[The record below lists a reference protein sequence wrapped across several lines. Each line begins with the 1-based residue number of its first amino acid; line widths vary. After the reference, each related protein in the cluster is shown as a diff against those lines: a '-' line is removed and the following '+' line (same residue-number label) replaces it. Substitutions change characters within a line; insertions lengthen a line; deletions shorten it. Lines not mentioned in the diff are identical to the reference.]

1 MTPENIE
8 EEEHRWMVCNYC
20 GAQLPQGAVFCMN
33 CGAKVTDMGGDINS
47 ETRVSPPVGDNGG
60 PESPTVPKRK
70 KRIWII
76 VAVAVAVVLALG
88 GGVGGWWI
96 MRSMHDKA
104 FAACESSVGRYT
116 DAAASIRKTVSDN
129 ADTSKLTIDD
139 VGDQKL
145 IDAYAEAE
153 KDIPQDINIPGCRTS
168 MSTNELDRNASQAD
182 REAKT
187 LTKKTRTLQ
196 KAAKA
201 ISDAR
206 EAKMLVDASTALD
219 DKTKQAQDLLNSN
232 GSDADSDKRSALQT
246 AIDNANKAKDGK
258 DANGIAD
265 ASKQLDDAMNAVSE
279 SAQANSTPCS
289 AFAGGWGPAG
299 NAGGGSTLNG
309 DCTLIDLFPD
319 GSIESHPMTKG
330 TFQTLSNGS
339 KTWMDDEGN
348 RYVCYPP
355 NVYSPEFET
364 LDDRGTWVTNKFI
377 DKPRIVINGMP
388 RLVPTGS

>member
-1 MTPENIE
+1 
-8 EEEHRWMVCNYC
+8 MVCNYC

-33 CGAKVTDMGGDINS
+33 CKAKVADMGGDINS
-47 ETRVSPPVGDNGG
+47 ETLVSPPVGDNGG
-60 PESPTVPKRK
+60 PESPIVPKRK

-116 DAAASIRKTVSDN
+116 DAAASIRKTISDN
-129 ADTSKLTIDD
+129 ADMSKLTIDD

-182 REAKT
+182 RGAKT
-187 LTKKTRTLQ
+187 LTEKTHALQ

-219 DKTKQAQDLLNSN
+219 DKVKQAQDLLNSN
-232 GSDADSDKRSALQT
+232 GSDADSDKRSVLQT

-279 SAQANSTPCS
+279 SVQANSTPCS

-299 NAGGGSTLNG
+299 LAGGGSTLNG
-309 DCTLIDLFPD
+309 DCTLIDLIPG
-319 GSIESHPMTKG
+319 GSIESYPMVKG

-339 KTWMDDEGN
+339 KTWMDDEGEK
-348 RYVCYPP
+348 YVYYPP

-364 LDDRGTWVTNKFI
+364 LDDQSTWVTNKFI

-388 RLVPTGS
+388 SLVPIGS

>member
-1 MTPENIE
+1 
-8 EEEHRWMVCNYC
+8 MVCCYC

-33 CGAKVTDMGGDINS
+33 CGAKAADMGGDINS
-47 ETRVSPPVGDNGG
+47 ETLVSPPVGDNGR
-60 PESPTVPKRK
+60 PESPVVPKRK

-96 MRSMHDKA
+96 MRSMHGKA
-104 FAACESSVGRYT
+104 FAACESSVGRYA

-168 MSTNELDRNASQAD
+168 MPTNELDRNASQAD
-182 REAKT
+182 RGAKT

-206 EAKMLVDASTALD
+206 EAKTLVDASTALD
-219 DKTKQAQDLLNSN
+219 DKAKQAQDLLNSN

-246 AIDNANKAKDGK
+246 AIGNANKAKDGK

-289 AFAGGWGPAG
+289 AFAGSWGASSIGRRRQHLERGLHANRPVARRRHRIASNDQG
-299 NAGGGSTLNG
+299 H
-309 DCTLIDLFPD
+309 FPD
-319 GSIESHPMTKG
+319 
-330 TFQTLSNGS
+330 
-339 KTWMDDEGN
+339 
-348 RYVCYPP
+348 
-355 NVYSPEFET
+355 PEQWIKD
-364 LDDRGTWVTNKFI
+364 LDG
-377 DKPRIVINGMP
+377 
-388 RLVPTGS
+388 

>member
-1 MTPENIE
+1 M
-8 EEEHRWMVCNYC
+8 MVCCYC

-33 CGAKVTDMGGDINS
+33 CGAKAADMGGDINS
-47 ETRVSPPVGDNGG
+47 ETLVFPPVGDNGR
-60 PESPTVPKRK
+60 PESPVVPKRK

-96 MRSMHDKA
+96 MRSMHGKA
-104 FAACESSVGRYT
+104 FAACESSVGRYA

-129 ADTSKLTIDD
+129 AGMSKLTIDD

-153 KDIPQDINIPGCRTS
+153 KDVPQDIDIPGCRTS
-168 MSTNELDRNASQAD
+168 MPTNELDRNASQAD
-182 REAKT
+182 RGAKT

-206 EAKMLVDASTALD
+206 EAKTLVDASRALD
-219 DKTKQAQDLLNSN
+219 DKAKQAQDLLNSN

-246 AIDNANKAKDGK
+246 AIGNANKAKDGK

-309 DCTLIDLFPD
+309 DCTLIDLLP
-319 GSIESHPMTKG
+319 GGGIESHPMTKG

-339 KTWMDDEGN
+339 KTWMDDEGKK
-348 RYVCYPP
+348 YVYYPP

-364 LDDRGTWVTNKFI
+364 LDDRDIWVTNKFI

-388 RLVPTGS
+388 RLVPYR

>member
-1 MTPENIE
+1 
-8 EEEHRWMVCNYC
+8 MVCNYC

>member
-1 MTPENIE
+1 M
-8 EEEHRWMVCNYC
+8 MVCCYC

-33 CGAKVTDMGGDINS
+33 CGAKAADMGGDINS
-47 ETRVSPPVGDNGG
+47 ETLVSPPVGDNGR
-60 PESPTVPKRK
+60 PESPVVPKRK

-96 MRSMHDKA
+96 MRSMHGKA
-104 FAACESSVGRYT
+104 FAACESSVDRYA

-168 MSTNELDRNASQAD
+168 MPTNELDRNASQAD
-182 REAKT
+182 RGAKT

-206 EAKMLVDASTALD
+206 EAKTLVDASTALD
-219 DKTKQAQDLLNSN
+219 DKAKQAQDLLNSN

-246 AIDNANKAKDGK
+246 AIGNANKAKDGK

-289 AFAGGWGPAG
+289 AFAGSWGPAVL
-299 NAGGGSTLNG
+299 AGGGSTLNG
-309 DCTLIDLFPD
+309 DCTLIDLLP
-319 GSIESHPMTKG
+319 GGGIESHPMTKG

-339 KTWMDDEGN
+339 KTWMDDEGKK
-348 RYVCYPP
+348 YVYYPP

>member
-1 MTPENIE
+1 M
-8 EEEHRWMVCNYC
+8 MVCCYC

-33 CGAKVTDMGGDINS
+33 CGAKAADMGGDINS
-47 ETRVSPPVGDNGG
+47 ETLVSPPVGDNGR
-60 PESPTVPKRK
+60 PESPVVPKRK

-96 MRSMHDKA
+96 MRSMHGKA
-104 FAACESSVGRYT
+104 FAACESSVGRYA

-168 MSTNELDRNASQAD
+168 MPTNELDRNASQAD
-182 REAKT
+182 RGAKT

-206 EAKMLVDASTALD
+206 EAKTLVDASTALD
-219 DKTKQAQDLLNSN
+219 DKAKQAQDLLNSN

-246 AIDNANKAKDGK
+246 AIGNANKAKDGK

-309 DCTLIDLFPD
+309 DCTLIDLLP
-319 GSIESHPMTKG
+319 GGGIESHPMTKG

-339 KTWMDDEGN
+339 KTWMDDEGKK
-348 RYVCYPP
+348 YVYYPP

>member
-1 MTPENIE
+1 
-8 EEEHRWMVCNYC
+8 MVCNYC

-187 LTKKTRTLQ
+187 LTEKTRTLQ

>member
-1 MTPENIE
+1 
-8 EEEHRWMVCNYC
+8 MVCCYC

-33 CGAKVTDMGGDINS
+33 CGAKAADMGGDINS
-47 ETRVSPPVGDNGG
+47 ETLVSPPVGDNGR
-60 PESPTVPKRK
+60 PESPVVPKRK

-96 MRSMHDKA
+96 MRSMHGKA
-104 FAACESSVGRYT
+104 FAACESSVGRYA

-168 MSTNELDRNASQAD
+168 MPTNELDRNASQAD
-182 REAKT
+182 RGAKT

-206 EAKMLVDASTALD
+206 EAKTLVDASTALD
-219 DKTKQAQDLLNSN
+219 DKVKQAQDLLNSN

-246 AIDNANKAKDGK
+246 AIGNANKAKDGK

-309 DCTLIDLFPD
+309 DCTLIDLLP
-319 GSIESHPMTKG
+319 GGGIESHPMAKG

-339 KTWMDDEGN
+339 KTWMDDEGK
-348 RYVCYPP
+348 RYVYYPP

-364 LDDRGTWVTNKFI
+364 LDDRDIWVTNKFI

-388 RLVPTGS
+388 RLVPYR

>member
-1 MTPENIE
+1 
-8 EEEHRWMVCNYC
+8 MVCNYC

-33 CGAKVTDMGGDINS
+33 CKAKVADMGGDINS

>member
-1 MTPENIE
+1 M
-8 EEEHRWMVCNYC
+8 MVCCYC

-33 CGAKVTDMGGDINS
+33 CGAKAADMGGDINS
-47 ETRVSPPVGDNGG
+47 ETLVSPPVGDNGR
-60 PESPTVPKRK
+60 PESPVVPKRK

-96 MRSMHDKA
+96 MRSMHGKA
-104 FAACESSVGRYT
+104 FAACESSVGRYA

-168 MSTNELDRNASQAD
+168 MPTNELDRNASQAD
-182 REAKT
+182 RGAKT

-206 EAKMLVDASTALD
+206 EAKTLVDASTALD
-219 DKTKQAQDLLNSN
+219 DKVKQAQDLLNSN

-246 AIDNANKAKDGK
+246 AIGNANKAKDGK

-309 DCTLIDLFPD
+309 DCTLIDLLP
-319 GSIESHPMTKG
+319 GGGIESHPMAKG

-339 KTWMDDEGN
+339 KTWMDDEGK
-348 RYVCYPP
+348 RYVYYPP

-364 LDDRGTWVTNKFI
+364 LDDRDIWVTNKFI

-388 RLVPTGS
+388 RLVPYR